1 MLGKARYN
9 KGNVKVTEHAHGRY
23 SCLLVL
29 PMALL
34 DESTEELLQEI
45 ALELAFVQSGGPS
58 SIAALIS
65 SLVKLQQIAA
75 AQGKEKALQLS
86 RELSGWL
93 VDLEARGTDLDAGEI
108 EALQEKYQP
117 LEKAL
122 YAEANKTEAGFTI
135 NLESQDDLELLNEFC
150 NEGKDLLSQV
160 EQGVLVLEEDPA
172 HRETLNQVFRA
183 FHTFKGGAGFLG
195 LEPIKDLAHNLESLL
210 DAARQNSLVIDRNVI
225 NLILAGGDALRMYV
239 DGIEQTI
246 RSDNKTAPIIVPT
259 RELIERVKSTL
270 DGNPGEVANENPGE
284 TKVPASEPTSEP
296 AVEAKITPP
305 IAKINK
311 PIPTLTKEIEEPQP
325 KPSPKPK
332 ETNLSNFVKIDTQK
346 LDALIDLVGELVIA
360 KSMVVE
366 HPVVAG
372 QQSEELSRELRQ
384 LSRIAADLQRNAMS
398 LRMVPIRTTFQKM
411 NRLVRDLANSQNKQ
425 ITLITKGEDTEL
437 DRNIVEAL
445 AEPMIHMLRNSIDH
459 GIERPAEREGMGK
472 SAEGKIEIEACHQA
486 GGILIRIEDDGR
498 GIDPARVLAKARER
512 GIIDSDFNGNT
523 HEILS
528 LIFEPGFSTAETITD
543 VSGRGVGMDVVRRSI
558 SRLRGR
564 VDVQSVVGKGT
575 TFSIYLPLTLA
586 IIDGML
592 VGAGNQR
599 FIIPTL
605 SIQESFKPTAGML
618 STLKGRGQLV
628 NLRGRLIPM
637 ISLCQKLKIDKGS
650 DDPSEG
656 IILIINSGG
665 QAKGLL
671 VDHLISKQEVVIKPM
686 GDTLQSQPVYSGAA
700 IMGDGRVAL
709 ILDPDALGRSESP
722 RSESQTS
729 SN

>member
-1 MLGKARYN
+1 
-9 KGNVKVTEHAHGRY
+9 
-23 SCLLVL
+23 
-29 PMALL
+29 MALL

-45 ALELAFVQSGGPS
+45 ALELAFVQSGGQS

-65 SLVKLQQIAA
+65 SLGKLQQIAA
-75 AQGKEKALQLS
+75 AQGREKALQLS
-86 RELSGWL
+86 RELGGWL
-93 VDLEARGTDLDAGEI
+93 VDLESRGTALDAGEL
-108 EALQEKYQP
+108 EALQQKYQP
-117 LEKAL
+117 LEKAH

-160 EQGVLVLEEDPA
+160 EQGVLILEEDPA

-210 DAARQNSLVIDRNVI
+210 DAARQNSLVIDKSVI
-225 NLILAGGDALRMYV
+225 NLILAGGDTLRKFV

-259 RELIERVKSTL
+259 RELIERVRSTL
-270 DGNPGEVANENPGE
+270 DGNPGEVTIEKPSGTSVLAIEPPSE
-284 TKVPASEPTSEP
+284 PASEPINQPASEP
-296 AVEAKITPP
+296 ADEAKIIAP
-305 IAKINK
+305 IAKIKK
-311 PIPTLTKEIEEPQP
+311 PIPTLPKEIEEPQP

-332 ETNLSNFVKIDTQK
+332 ATNLSNFVKIDTQK

-384 LSRIAADLQRNAMS
+384 LSRIATDLQRNAMS

-425 ITLITKGEDTEL
+425 ICLVTKGEDTEL

-459 GIERPAEREGMGK
+459 GIERPAEREGLGK

-498 GIDPARVLAKARER
+498 GIDPARILAKARER

-543 VSGRGVGMDVVRRSI
+543 VSGRGVGMDVVRGSI

-564 VDVQSVVGKGT
+564 IDVQSVIGKST

-592 VGAGNQR
+592 VGAGSQR

-605 SIQESFKPTAGML
+605 SIQESFKPTASML

-650 DDPSEG
+650 NDPSEG

-709 ILDPDALGRSESP
+709 ILDPDALGRTDSP
-722 RSESQTS
+722 RSESPTS

>member
-1 MLGKARYN
+1 
-9 KGNVKVTEHAHGRY
+9 
-23 SCLLVL
+23 
-29 PMALL
+29 MALL

-45 ALELAFVQSGGPS
+45 ALELAFVQSGGQS

-65 SLVKLQQIAA
+65 SLGKLQQIAA
-75 AQGKEKALQLS
+75 DQGREKALQLS
-86 RELSGWL
+86 KELGGWL
-93 VDLEARGTDLDAGEI
+93 VDLESRGTALDAGEL
-108 EALQEKYQP
+108 EALQQKYQP

-122 YAEANKTEAGFTI
+122 YAEANQTEAGFTI

-210 DAARQNSLVIDRNVI
+210 DAARQNSLVIDNHVI
-225 NLILAGGDALRMYV
+225 NLILAGGDTLRKFV
-239 DGIEQTI
+239 DRIEQTI
-246 RSDNKTAPIIVPT
+246 RSENKTAPIIVPT
-259 RELIERVKSTL
+259 RELIERVRSTL
-270 DGNPGEVANENPGE
+270 DGNPGAVANEKPSE
-284 TKVPASEPTSEP
+284 TSELASEPPTEPASKPAIQPASEPDIKPTN
-296 AVEAKITPP
+296 EAKVTPP
-305 IAKINK
+305 IAEINK
-311 PIPTLTKEIEEPQP
+311 PIPTLPKEIEEPQT
-325 KPSPKPK
+325 KPSPKQK
-332 ETNLSNFVKIDTQK
+332 ATNLSNFVKIDTQK

-411 NRLVRDLANSQNKQ
+411 NRLVRDLANSQKKQ

-459 GIERPAEREGMGK
+459 GIERPAEREGLGK
-472 SAEGKIEIEACHQA
+472 LAEGKIEIEACHQA

-528 LIFEPGFSTAETITD
+528 LIFEPGFSTAETVTD
-543 VSGRGVGMDVVRRSI
+543 VSGRGVGMDVVRGSI

-564 VDVQSVVGKGT
+564 IDVQSVVGKST

-605 SIQESFKPTAGML
+605 SIQESFKPTASML

-628 NLRGRLIPM
+628 NLRGKLIPM
-637 ISLCQKLKIDKGS
+637 ISLCQKLKIDEGS
-650 DDPSEG
+650 GDPSEG

-665 QAKGLL
+665 QTKGLL

>member
-1 MLGKARYN
+1 
-9 KGNVKVTEHAHGRY
+9 
-23 SCLLVL
+23 
-29 PMALL
+29 MALL

-45 ALELAFVQSGGPS
+45 ALELAFVQSGGQS

-65 SLVKLQQIAA
+65 SLGKLQQIAA
-75 AQGKEKALQLS
+75 AQGREKALQLS
-86 RELSGWL
+86 RELGGWL
-93 VDLEARGTDLDAGEI
+93 VDLESRGTALDAGEL
-108 EALQEKYQP
+108 EALQQKYQP

-160 EQGVLVLEEDPA
+160 EQGVLILEEDPA

-210 DAARQNSLVIDRNVI
+210 DAARQNSLVIDKSVI
-225 NLILAGGDALRMYV
+225 NLILAGGDTLRKFV

-259 RELIERVKSTL
+259 RELIERVRSTL
-270 DGNPGEVANENPGE
+270 DGNPGEVTIEKPSGTSVLAIEPPSE
-284 TKVPASEPTSEP
+284 PASEPINQPASEP
-296 AVEAKITPP
+296 ADEAKIIAP
-305 IAKINK
+305 IAKIKK
-311 PIPTLTKEIEEPQP
+311 PIPTLPKEIEEPQP

-332 ETNLSNFVKIDTQK
+332 ATNLSNFVKIDTQK

-384 LSRIAADLQRNAMS
+384 LSRIATDLQRNAMS

-425 ITLITKGEDTEL
+425 ICLVTKGEDTEL

-459 GIERPAEREGMGK
+459 GIERPAEREGLGK

-498 GIDPARVLAKARER
+498 GIDPARILAKARER

-543 VSGRGVGMDVVRRSI
+543 VSGRGVGMDVVRGSI

-564 VDVQSVVGKGT
+564 IDVQSVIGKST

-592 VGAGNQR
+592 VGAGSQR

-605 SIQESFKPTAGML
+605 SIQESFKPTASML

-650 DDPSEG
+650 NDPSEG

-709 ILDPDALGRSESP
+709 ILDPDALGRTDSPRTESP
-722 RSESQTS
+722 TS

>member
-1 MLGKARYN
+1 
-9 KGNVKVTEHAHGRY
+9 
-23 SCLLVL
+23 
-29 PMALL
+29 MALL

-45 ALELAFVQSGGPS
+45 ALELAFVQSGGQS

-65 SLVKLQQIAA
+65 SLGKLQQIAG

-86 RELSGWL
+86 RELGGWL
-93 VDLEARGTDLDAGEI
+93 VELESRGTALDAEEL
-108 EALQEKYQP
+108 EALQQKYQP

-225 NLILAGGDALRMYV
+225 NLILAGGDTLRKFV

-259 RELIERVKSTL
+259 RELIERVRSTL
-270 DGNPGEVANENPGE
+270 DGNPGEVTIEKTN
-284 TKVPASEPTSEP
+284 
-296 AVEAKITPP
+296 EAKIIPP
-305 IAKINK
+305 IAEINK
-311 PIPTLTKEIEEPQP
+311 PIPATAKGIEEPQT

-332 ETNLSNFVKIDTQK
+332 AANLSNFVKIDTQK

-425 ITLITKGEDTEL
+425 ICLVTKGEDTEL

-459 GIERPAEREGMGK
+459 GIERPAEREGLGK

-512 GIIDSDFNGNT
+512 GIIDNDFNGNT

-528 LIFEPGFSTAETITD
+528 LIFEPGFSTAETVTD
-543 VSGRGVGMDVVRRSI
+543 VSGRGVGMDVVRGSI

-564 VDVQSVVGKGT
+564 IEVQSVVGKST
-575 TFSIYLPLTLA
+575 TFCIYLPLTLA

-592 VGAGNQR
+592 VGAGSQR

-605 SIQESFKPTAGML
+605 SIQESFKPTASML

-628 NLRGRLIPM
+628 NLRGKLIPM
-637 ISLCQKLKIDKGS
+637 ISLCQKLKIDTGS
-650 DDPSEG
+650 ADPSEG

-709 ILDPDALGRSESP
+709 ILDPDALGRTDSP

>member
-1 MLGKARYN
+1 
-9 KGNVKVTEHAHGRY
+9 
-23 SCLLVL
+23 
-29 PMALL
+29 MALL

-45 ALELAFVQSGGPS
+45 ALELAFVQSGGQS

-65 SLVKLQQIAA
+65 SLGKLQQIAG

-86 RELSGWL
+86 RELGGWL
-93 VDLEARGTDLDAGEI
+93 VELESRGTALDAEEL
-108 EALQEKYQP
+108 EALQQKYQP

-210 DAARQNSLVIDRNVI
+210 DAARQNSLVIDRHVI
-225 NLILAGGDALRMYV
+225 NLILAGGDTLRKFV

-259 RELIERVKSTL
+259 RELIERVRSTL
-270 DGNPGEVANENPGE
+270 DGNPGEVTVEKPSE
-284 TKVPASEPTSEP
+284 TSVLASEAASEPINQPASKPAIQPASEPDSKP
-296 AVEAKITPP
+296 ANEAIIIPP
-305 IAKINK
+305 RAEINK
-311 PIPTLTKEIEEPQP
+311 PIPTLPKEIEEPQP
-325 KPSPKPK
+325 KTSPKQK
-332 ETNLSNFVKIDTQK
+332 ATNLSNFVKIDTQK

-425 ITLITKGEDTEL
+425 ICLVTKGEDTEL

-459 GIERPAEREGMGK
+459 GIEHPAEREGLGK

-486 GGILIRIEDDGR
+486 GGILIRIKDDGR

-543 VSGRGVGMDVVRRSI
+543 VSGRGVGMDVVRGSI

-564 VDVQSVVGKGT
+564 IDVQSVVGKST

-605 SIQESFKPTAGML
+605 SIQESFKPTASML

-650 DDPSEG
+650 ADPSEG

-709 ILDPDALGRSESP
+709 ILDPDALGRTDSP

>member
-1 MLGKARYN
+1 
-9 KGNVKVTEHAHGRY
+9 
-23 SCLLVL
+23 
-29 PMALL
+29 MALL

-45 ALELAFVQSGGPS
+45 ALELAFVQSGGQS

-65 SLVKLQQIAA
+65 SLGKLKQIAA
-75 AQGKEKALQLS
+75 AQGREKALQLS
-86 RELSGWL
+86 EELGGWL
-93 VDLEARGTDLDAGEI
+93 VELGSRGTALDAGEL
-108 EALQEKYQP
+108 ETLQQKYQP

-122 YAEANKTEAGFTI
+122 YAEANITEAGFTI

-210 DAARQNSLVIDRNVI
+210 DAARQNSLVIDRHVI
-225 NLILAGGDALRMYV
+225 NLILAGGDTLRKFM

-259 RELIERVKSTL
+259 RELIERVRSTL
-270 DGNPGEVANENPGE
+270 DGNPGEVTVEKPNE
-284 TKVPASEPTSEP
+284 TSVPASVP
-296 AVEAKITPP
+296 ADEAKITVP

-311 PIPTLTKEIEEPQP
+311 PIPTLPKEIEEPQP

-332 ETNLSNFVKIDTQK
+332 ATNLSNFVKIDTQK

-425 ITLITKGEDTEL
+425 ITLVTKGEDTEL

-459 GIERPAEREGMGK
+459 GIERPAEREGLGK

-528 LIFEPGFSTAETITD
+528 LIFEPGFSTAETVTD
-543 VSGRGVGMDVVRRSI
+543 VSGRGVGMDVVRGSI

-564 VDVQSVVGKGT
+564 IDVQSVVGKST

-637 ISLCQKLKIDKGS
+637 ISLCEKLKIDNGPV
-650 DDPSEG
+650 DPSEG

-709 ILDPDALGRSESP
+709 ILDPDALGRTDSP
-722 RSESQTS
+722 RPESKTS

>member
-1 MLGKARYN
+1 M
-9 KGNVKVTEHAHGRY
+9 
-23 SCLLVL
+23 
-29 PMALL
+29 
-34 DESTEELLQEI
+34 
-45 ALELAFVQSGGPS
+45 
-58 SIAALIS
+58 
-65 SLVKLQQIAA
+65 
-75 AQGKEKALQLS
+75 
-86 RELSGWL
+86 
-93 VDLEARGTDLDAGEI
+93 
-108 EALQEKYQP
+108 
-117 LEKAL
+117 
-122 YAEANKTEAGFTI
+122 
-135 NLESQDDLELLNEFC
+135 
-150 NEGKDLLSQV
+150 
-160 EQGVLVLEEDPA
+160 
-172 HRETLNQVFRA
+172 
-183 FHTFKGGAGFLG
+183 
-195 LEPIKDLAHNLESLL
+195 
-210 DAARQNSLVIDRNVI
+210 IDKSVI
-225 NLILAGGDALRMYV
+225 NLILAGGDTLRKFV

-259 RELIERVKSTL
+259 RELIERVRSTL
-270 DGNPGEVANENPGE
+270 DGNPGEVTIEKPSGTSVLAIEPPSE
-284 TKVPASEPTSEP
+284 PASEPINQPASEP
-296 AVEAKITPP
+296 ADEAKIIAP
-305 IAKINK
+305 IAKIKK
-311 PIPTLTKEIEEPQP
+311 PIPTLPKEIEEPQP

-332 ETNLSNFVKIDTQK
+332 ATNLSNFVKIDTQK

-384 LSRIAADLQRNAMS
+384 LSRIATDLQRNAMS

-425 ITLITKGEDTEL
+425 ICLVTKGEDTEF

-459 GIERPAEREGMGK
+459 GIERPAEREGLGK

-498 GIDPARVLAKARER
+498 GIDPSRILAKARER

-543 VSGRGVGMDVVRRSI
+543 VSGRGVGMDVVRGSI

-564 VDVQSVVGKGT
+564 IDVQSVIGKST

-592 VGAGNQR
+592 VGAGSQR

-605 SIQESFKPTAGML
+605 SIQESFKPTASML

-650 DDPSEG
+650 NDPSEG

-709 ILDPDALGRSESP
+709 ILDPDALGRTDSPRTESP
-722 RSESQTS
+722 TS

>member
-1 MLGKARYN
+1 
-9 KGNVKVTEHAHGRY
+9 
-23 SCLLVL
+23 
-29 PMALL
+29 MALL

-65 SLVKLQQIAA
+65 ALAKLQQIATE
-75 AQGKEKALQLS
+75 QGREKALQLS
-86 RELSGWL
+86 RELGGWL
-93 VDLEARGTDLDAGEI
+93 VDLEARGTPLDAEEL
-108 EALQEKYQP
+108 EALQQKYQP

-122 YAEANKTEAGFTI
+122 YAEANKIEASFTI

-225 NLILAGGDALRMYV
+225 NLILAGGDALRKYV

-246 RSDNKTAPIIVPT
+246 RSDNKTAPIIIPT

-270 DGNPGEVANENPGE
+270 DGNPGEVANENPSK
-284 TKVPASEPTSEP
+284 TSVPASEPTSES
-296 AVEAKITPP
+296 AVGAKITPP
-305 IAKINK
+305 VAKINK
-311 PIPTLTKEIEEPQP
+311 PVPTLPKGIEEPQP
-325 KPSPKPK
+325 KPIPKPK
-332 ETNLSNFVKIDTQK
+332 ATNLSNFVKIDTQK

-425 ITLITKGEDTEL
+425 ISLVTKGEDTEL

-459 GIERPAEREGMGK
+459 GIERPAERESLGK

-528 LIFEPGFSTAETITD
+528 LIFEPGFSTAETVTD
-543 VSGRGVGMDVVRRSI
+543 VSGRGVGMDVVRGSI

-564 VDVQSVVGKGT
+564 IEVQSVVGKST

-605 SIQESFKPTAGML
+605 SIQESFKPTASML

-637 ISLCQKLKIDKGS
+637 ISLCQKLKINKGS
-650 DDPSEG
+650 ANPSEG

-709 ILDPDALGRSESP
+709 ILDPDALGRTDSPRTESP
-722 RSESQTS
+722 KS
-729 SN
+729 SY

>member
-1 MLGKARYN
+1 
-9 KGNVKVTEHAHGRY
+9 
-23 SCLLVL
+23 
-29 PMALL
+29 MALL

-65 SLVKLQQIAA
+65 ALAKLQQIATE
-75 AQGKEKALQLS
+75 QGREKALQLS
-86 RELSGWL
+86 RELGGWL
-93 VDLEARGTDLDAGEI
+93 VDLEARGTPLDAEEL
-108 EALQEKYQP
+108 EALQQKYQP

-122 YAEANKTEAGFTI
+122 YAEANKIEASFTI

-210 DAARQNSLVIDRNVI
+210 DAARQNCLVIDRNVI
-225 NLILAGGDALRMYV
+225 NLILAGGDALRKYV

-246 RSDNKTAPIIVPT
+246 RSDNKTAPIIIPT

-270 DGNPGEVANENPGE
+270 DGNPGEVANENPSK
-284 TKVPASEPTSEP
+284 TSVPASEPTSES
-296 AVEAKITPP
+296 AVGAKITPP
-305 IAKINK
+305 VAKINK
-311 PIPTLTKEIEEPQP
+311 PVPTLPKGIEEPQP
-325 KPSPKPK
+325 KPIPKPK
-332 ETNLSNFVKIDTQK
+332 ATNLSNFVKIDTQK

-425 ITLITKGEDTEL
+425 ISLVTKGEDTEL

-459 GIERPAEREGMGK
+459 GIERPAERESLGK

-528 LIFEPGFSTAETITD
+528 LIFEPGFSTAETVTD
-543 VSGRGVGMDVVRRSI
+543 VSGRGVGMDVVRGSI

-564 VDVQSVVGKGT
+564 IEVQSVVGKST

-605 SIQESFKPTAGML
+605 SIQESFKPTASML
-618 STLKGRGQLV
+618 STLKGRGQVV
-628 NLRGRLIPM
+628 NLRGRLIPL
-637 ISLCQKLKIDKGS
+637 ISLCQKLKINKGS
-650 DDPSEG
+650 ANPSEG

-709 ILDPDALGRSESP
+709 ILDPDALGRTDSPRTESP
-722 RSESQTS
+722 KS
-729 SN
+729 SY

>member
-1 MLGKARYN
+1 M
-9 KGNVKVTEHAHGRY
+9 
-23 SCLLVL
+23 
-29 PMALL
+29 
-34 DESTEELLQEI
+34 
-45 ALELAFVQSGGPS
+45 
-58 SIAALIS
+58 
-65 SLVKLQQIAA
+65 
-75 AQGKEKALQLS
+75 
-86 RELSGWL
+86 
-93 VDLEARGTDLDAGEI
+93 
-108 EALQEKYQP
+108 
-117 LEKAL
+117 
-122 YAEANKTEAGFTI
+122 
-135 NLESQDDLELLNEFC
+135 
-150 NEGKDLLSQV
+150 
-160 EQGVLVLEEDPA
+160 LVLEEDPA

-210 DAARQNSLVIDRNVI
+210 DAARQNSLVIDRHVI
-225 NLILAGGDALRMYV
+225 NLILAGGDTLRKFV

-259 RELIERVKSTL
+259 RELIERVRSTL
-270 DGNPGEVANENPGE
+270 DGNAGEVTVEKPSE
-284 TKVPASEPTSEP
+284 TRVPASEPPSELASEP
-296 AVEAKITPP
+296 ANHPASEPANEAKVTPP
-305 IAKINK
+305 IAEINK
-311 PIPTLTKEIEEPQP
+311 PIPTLPKEIEEPQT
-325 KPSPKPK
+325 KTSPKSK
-332 ETNLSNFVKIDTQK
+332 ATNLSNFVKIDTQK

-459 GIERPAEREGMGK
+459 GIERPAEREGLGK

-498 GIDPARVLAKARER
+498 GIDPVRVLAKARER

-528 LIFEPGFSTAETITD
+528 LIFEPGFSTAETVTD
-543 VSGRGVGMDVVRRSI
+543 VSGRGVGMDVVRGSI

-564 VDVQSVVGKGT
+564 IDVQSVVGKST

-605 SIQESFKPTAGML
+605 SIQESFKPTASML

-628 NLRGRLIPM
+628 NLRGKLIPM
-637 ISLCQKLKIDKGS
+637 ISLCQKLKIDEGS
-650 DDPSEG
+650 GDPSEG

>member
-1 MLGKARYN
+1 MR
-9 KGNVKVTEHAHGRY
+9 
-23 SCLLVL
+23 
-29 PMALL
+29 P
-34 DESTEELLQEI
+34 
-45 ALELAFVQSGGPS
+45 
-58 SIAALIS
+58 
-65 SLVKLQQIAA
+65 
-75 AQGKEKALQLS
+75 
-86 RELSGWL
+86 
-93 VDLEARGTDLDAGEI
+93 
-108 EALQEKYQP
+108 
-117 LEKAL
+117 
-122 YAEANKTEAGFTI
+122 
-135 NLESQDDLELLNEFC
+135 
-150 NEGKDLLSQV
+150 
-160 EQGVLVLEEDPA
+160 
-172 HRETLNQVFRA
+172 
-183 FHTFKGGAGFLG
+183 
-195 LEPIKDLAHNLESLL
+195 
-210 DAARQNSLVIDRNVI
+210 DR
-225 NLILAGGDALRMYV
+225 
-239 DGIEQTI
+239 
-246 RSDNKTAPIIVPT
+246 
-259 RELIERVKSTL
+259 
-270 DGNPGEVANENPGE
+270 E

-296 AVEAKITPP
+296 AVVAKITPP

-311 PIPTLTKEIEEPQP
+311 PIPTLPKEIEEPQP

-384 LSRIAADLQRNAMS
+384 LSRIATDLQRNAMS

-425 ITLITKGEDTEL
+425 ICLVTKGEDTEL

-459 GIERPAEREGMGK
+459 GIERPAEREGLGK

-498 GIDPARVLAKARER
+498 GIDPARILAKARER

-543 VSGRGVGMDVVRRSI
+543 VSGRGVGMDVVRGSI

-564 VDVQSVVGKGT
+564 IDVQSVIGKST

-592 VGAGNQR
+592 VGAGSQR

-605 SIQESFKPTAGML
+605 SIQESFKPTASML

-650 DDPSEG
+650 NDPSEG

-709 ILDPDALGRSESP
+709 ILDPDALGRTDSPRTESP
-722 RSESQTS
+722 TS

>member
-1 MLGKARYN
+1 
-9 KGNVKVTEHAHGRY
+9 
-23 SCLLVL
+23 
-29 PMALL
+29 MALL

-65 SLVKLQQIAA
+65 ALAKLQQIATE
-75 AQGKEKALQLS
+75 QGREKALQLS
-86 RELSGWL
+86 RELGGWL
-93 VDLEARGTDLDAGEI
+93 VDLEARGTPLDAEEL
-108 EALQEKYQP
+108 EALQQKYQP

-122 YAEANKTEAGFTI
+122 YAEANKIEAGFTI

-225 NLILAGGDALRMYV
+225 NLILAGGDALRKYV

-246 RSDNKTAPIIVPT
+246 RSDNKTAPIIIPT

-270 DGNPGEVANENPGE
+270 DGNPGEVANENPSK
-284 TKVPASEPTSEP
+284 TSVPASEPTSES
-296 AVEAKITPP
+296 AVGAKITPP
-305 IAKINK
+305 VAKINK
-311 PIPTLTKEIEEPQP
+311 PVPTLPKGIEEPQP
-325 KPSPKPK
+325 KPIPKPK
-332 ETNLSNFVKIDTQK
+332 ATNLSNFVKIDTQK

-425 ITLITKGEDTEL
+425 ISLVTKGEDTEL

-459 GIERPAEREGMGK
+459 GIERPAERESLGK

-528 LIFEPGFSTAETITD
+528 LIFEPGFSTAETVTD
-543 VSGRGVGMDVVRRSI
+543 VSGRGVGMDVVRGSI

-564 VDVQSVVGKGT
+564 IEVQSVVGKST

-605 SIQESFKPTAGML
+605 SIQESFKPTASML

-637 ISLCQKLKIDKGS
+637 ISLCQKLKINKGS
-650 DDPSEG
+650 ANPSEG

-709 ILDPDALGRSESP
+709 ILDPDALGRTDSPRTESP
-722 RSESQTS
+722 TS
-729 SN
+729 SY

>member
-1 MLGKARYN
+1 
-9 KGNVKVTEHAHGRY
+9 
-23 SCLLVL
+23 
-29 PMALL
+29 MALL

-65 SLVKLQQIAA
+65 ALAKLQQIATE
-75 AQGKEKALQLS
+75 QGREKALQLS
-86 RELSGWL
+86 RELGGWL
-93 VDLEARGTDLDAGEI
+93 VDLEARGTPLDAEEL
-108 EALQEKYQP
+108 EALQQKYQP

-122 YAEANKTEAGFTI
+122 YAEANKIEAGFTI

-225 NLILAGGDALRMYV
+225 NLILAGGDALRKYV

-246 RSDNKTAPIIVPT
+246 RSDNKTAPIIIPT

-270 DGNPGEVANENPGE
+270 DGNPGEVANENPSK
-284 TKVPASEPTSEP
+284 TSVPASEPTSES
-296 AVEAKITPP
+296 AVGAKITPP
-305 IAKINK
+305 VAKINK
-311 PIPTLTKEIEEPQP
+311 PVPTLPKGIEEPQP
-325 KPSPKPK
+325 KPIPKPK
-332 ETNLSNFVKIDTQK
+332 ATNLSNFVKIDTQK

-425 ITLITKGEDTEL
+425 ISLVTKGEDTEL

-459 GIERPAEREGMGK
+459 GIERPAERESLGK

-528 LIFEPGFSTAETITD
+528 LIFEPGFSTAETVTD
-543 VSGRGVGMDVVRRSI
+543 VSGRGVGMDVVRGSI

-564 VDVQSVVGKGT
+564 IEVQSVVGKST

-605 SIQESFKPTAGML
+605 SIQESFKPTASML

-628 NLRGRLIPM
+628 KLRGRLIPM

-709 ILDPDALGRSESP
+709 ILDPDALGRTDSPRTESP
-722 RSESQTS
+722 TS
-729 SN
+729 SY

>member
-1 MLGKARYN
+1 
-9 KGNVKVTEHAHGRY
+9 
-23 SCLLVL
+23 
-29 PMALL
+29 
-34 DESTEELLQEI
+34 
-45 ALELAFVQSGGPS
+45 
-58 SIAALIS
+58 
-65 SLVKLQQIAA
+65 
-75 AQGKEKALQLS
+75 
-86 RELSGWL
+86 
-93 VDLEARGTDLDAGEI
+93 
-108 EALQEKYQP
+108 
-117 LEKAL
+117 
-122 YAEANKTEAGFTI
+122 
-135 NLESQDDLELLNEFC
+135 
-150 NEGKDLLSQV
+150 
-160 EQGVLVLEEDPA
+160 
-172 HRETLNQVFRA
+172 
-183 FHTFKGGAGFLG
+183 
-195 LEPIKDLAHNLESLL
+195 
-210 DAARQNSLVIDRNVI
+210 
-225 NLILAGGDALRMYV
+225 
-239 DGIEQTI
+239 
-246 RSDNKTAPIIVPT
+246 
-259 RELIERVKSTL
+259 
-270 DGNPGEVANENPGE
+270 
-284 TKVPASEPTSEP
+284 
-296 AVEAKITPP
+296 
-305 IAKINK
+305 
-311 PIPTLTKEIEEPQP
+311 
-325 KPSPKPK
+325 
-332 ETNLSNFVKIDTQK
+332 
-346 LDALIDLVGELVIA
+346 VGELVIA

-459 GIERPAEREGMGK
+459 GIERPAERESLGK

-498 GIDPARVLAKARER
+498 GIDPSRVLAKARER

-528 LIFEPGFSTAETITD
+528 LIFEPGFSTAETVTD
-543 VSGRGVGMDVVRRSI
+543 VSGRGVGMDVVRGSI

-564 VDVQSVVGKGT
+564 IDVQSVVGKST

-605 SIQESFKPTAGML
+605 SIQESFKPTASML

-650 DDPSEG
+650 GDPSEG

>member
-1 MLGKARYN
+1 MPGKDRYN
-9 KGNVKVTEHAHGRY
+9 KSNDKVTEHAHGRN

-65 SLVKLQQIAA
+65 ALAKLQQIAA
-75 AQGKEKALQLS
+75 DQGREKALQLS
-86 RELSGWL
+86 RELGGWL
-93 VDLEARGTDLDAGEI
+93 VDLEARGTPLDAEEL
-108 EALQEKYQP
+108 EALQQKYQP

-225 NLILAGGDALRMYV
+225 NLILAGGDALRKYV

-270 DGNPGEVANENPGE
+270 DGNPGEVANE
-284 TKVPASEPTSEP
+284 
-296 AVEAKITPP
+296 AKITPP

-311 PIPTLTKEIEEPQP
+311 PTPPLPKGIEEPQP

-332 ETNLSNFVKIDTQK
+332 ATNLSNFVKIDTQK

-411 NRLVRDLANSQNKQ
+411 NRLVRDLANSQKKE
-425 ITLITKGEDTEL
+425 ISLVTKGEDTEL

-459 GIERPAEREGMGK
+459 GIERPAERESLGK
-472 SAEGKIEIEACHQA
+472 STEGKIEIEACHQA
-486 GGILIRIEDDGR
+486 GGILIRIQDDGR
-498 GIDPARVLAKARER
+498 GINPARVLAKARER

-523 HEILS
+523 QEILN
-528 LIFEPGFSTAETITD
+528 LIFEPGFSTAETVTD
-543 VSGRGVGMDVVRRSI
+543 VSGRGVGMDVVRGSI

-564 VDVQSVVGKGT
+564 IDVQSVVGEST

-605 SIQESFKPTAGML
+605 SIQESFKPTESML

-637 ISLCQKLKIDKGS
+637 ISLCQKLKIDEGS
-650 DDPSEG
+650 ADPAKG

-709 ILDPDALGRSESP
+709 ILDPDALGRSDSP
-722 RSESQTS
+722 RSESKTS

>member
-1 MLGKARYN
+1 
-9 KGNVKVTEHAHGRY
+9 
-23 SCLLVL
+23 
-29 PMALL
+29 MALL
-34 DESTEELLQEI
+34 DESTEALLQDI
-45 ALELAFVQSGGPS
+45 ALELAFVQSGGQD
-58 SIAALIS
+58 SIASLIT
-65 SLVKLQQIAA
+65 SLGQLKQIATSQGRQTAGQLVDELVAWLEGIEANQDGLSANDIETLQQ
-75 AQGKEKALQLS
+75 
-86 RELSGWL
+86 
-93 VDLEARGTDLDAGEI
+93 
-108 EALQEKYQP
+108 KYLP

-122 YAEANKTEAGFTI
+122 YAEANQPTQRNGATSEAGFTI
-135 NLESQDDLELLNEFC
+135 SLESQEDLELLNEFC
-150 NEGKDLLSQV
+150 NEGKDLLCQV
-160 EQGVLVLEEDPA
+160 EQGVLVLEEDPD

-210 DAARQNSLVIDRNVI
+210 DAARQNSLVIDRHVI
-225 NLILAGGDALRMYV
+225 NLILAGGDTLRKFV

-259 RELIERVKSTL
+259 RELIESVRSTL
-270 DGNPGEVANENPGE
+270 DGNPGEVTVEKPSETSMLAREAANEAINQ
-284 TKVPASEPTSEP
+284 PASEP
-296 AVEAKITPP
+296 AVKAKIIPP
-305 IAKINK
+305 IAEINK
-311 PIPTLTKEIEEPQP
+311 PIPTLPKEIDEPQT

-332 ETNLSNFVKIDTQK
+332 AANLSNFVKIDTQK

-425 ITLITKGEDTEL
+425 ICLVTKGEDTEL

-459 GIERPAEREGMGK
+459 GIEQPAEREGMGK

-592 VGAGNQR
+592 VGAGSQR

-637 ISLCQKLKIDKGS
+637 ISLCEKLKIDEGS

-709 ILDPDALGRSESP
+709 ILDPDALGRTDSP
-722 RSESQTS
+722 RSESKTS

>member
-1 MLGKARYN
+1 
-9 KGNVKVTEHAHGRY
+9 
-23 SCLLVL
+23 
-29 PMALL
+29 MALL

-45 ALELAFVQSGGPS
+45 ALELAFVQSGGQS

-65 SLVKLQQIAA
+65 SLGKLQQIAG

-86 RELSGWL
+86 RELGGWL
-93 VDLEARGTDLDAGEI
+93 VDLESRGTALDAEEL
-108 EALQEKYQP
+108 EALQQKYQP

-210 DAARQNSLVIDRNVI
+210 DAARQNSLVIDRHVI
-225 NLILAGGDALRMYV
+225 NLILAGGDALRKFV

-246 RSDNKTAPIIVPT
+246 RSDNKTAPIVVPT
-259 RELIERVKSTL
+259 RELIERVRSTL
-270 DGNPGEVANENPGE
+270 DGNPGEVTIEKPSGTSVLAIEPPSE
-284 TKVPASEPTSEP
+284 PASEPINQPASEP
-296 AVEAKITPP
+296 ADEAKIIAP
-305 IAKINK
+305 IAKIKK
-311 PIPTLTKEIEEPQP
+311 PIPTLPKEIEEPQP

-332 ETNLSNFVKIDTQK
+332 ATNLSNFVKIDTQK

-384 LSRIAADLQRNAMS
+384 LSRIATDLQRNAMS

-425 ITLITKGEDTEL
+425 ICLVTKGEDTEL

-459 GIERPAEREGMGK
+459 GIERPAEREGLGK

-512 GIIDSDFNGNT
+512 GIIDNDFNGNT

-528 LIFEPGFSTAETITD
+528 LIFEPGFSTAETVTD
-543 VSGRGVGMDVVRRSI
+543 VSGRGVGMDVVRGSI

-564 VDVQSVVGKGT
+564 IEVQSVVGKST
-575 TFSIYLPLTLA
+575 TFCIYLPLTLA

-592 VGAGNQR
+592 VGAGSQR

-605 SIQESFKPTAGML
+605 SIQESFKPTASML

-628 NLRGRLIPM
+628 NLRGKLIPM
-637 ISLCQKLKIDKGS
+637 ISLCQKLKIDTGS
-650 DDPSEG
+650 ADPSEG

-709 ILDPDALGRSESP
+709 ILDPDALGRTDSP

>member
-1 MLGKARYN
+1 
-9 KGNVKVTEHAHGRY
+9 
-23 SCLLVL
+23 
-29 PMALL
+29 MALL

-45 ALELAFVQSGGPS
+45 ALELAFVQSGGQS

-65 SLVKLQQIAA
+65 SLGKLQQIAA
-75 AQGKEKALQLS
+75 AQGREKALQLS
-86 RELSGWL
+86 GELSGWL
-93 VDLEARGTDLDAGEI
+93 VDLESRGTALDAGEL
-108 EALQEKYQP
+108 EALQQKYQP

-122 YAEANKTEAGFTI
+122 YAEANQTEAGFTI

-195 LEPIKDLAHNLESLL
+195 LEPIKDLAHILESLL

-225 NLILAGGDALRMYV
+225 NLILAGGDALRRFV

-246 RSDNKTAPIIVPT
+246 RSDNKTAPIVVPT
-259 RELIERVKSTL
+259 RELIERVRSTL
-270 DGNPGEVANENPGE
+270 DGNPGEVTVEKPGE
-284 TKVPASEPTSEP
+284 TSMLASETPSEPPSEP
-296 AVEAKITPP
+296 ANEAKIIPP
-305 IAKINK
+305 IAEINK
-311 PIPTLTKEIEEPQP
+311 PIPTLPKEIEEPQP
-325 KPSPKPK
+325 KTSPKQK
-332 ETNLSNFVKIDTQK
+332 ATNLSNFVKIDTQK

-411 NRLVRDLANSQNKQ
+411 NRLVRDLANSQKKQ
-425 ITLITKGEDTEL
+425 ISLVTKGEDTEL

-459 GIERPAEREGMGK
+459 GIEQPAEREGMGK

-592 VGAGNQR
+592 VGAGSQR

-637 ISLCQKLKIDKGS
+637 ISLCEKLKIDKGS

-709 ILDPDALGRSESP
+709 ILDPDALGRTDSP
-722 RSESQTS
+722 RSESKTS

>member
-1 MLGKARYN
+1 
-9 KGNVKVTEHAHGRY
+9 
-23 SCLLVL
+23 
-29 PMALL
+29 MALL

-45 ALELAFVQSGGPS
+45 ALELAFVQSGGQS

-65 SLVKLQQIAA
+65 SLGKLQQIAA
-75 AQGKEKALQLS
+75 AQGKEKALELS
-86 RELSGWL
+86 RELGGWL
-93 VDLEARGTDLDAGEI
+93 VDIESRGTALDAGEL
-108 EALQEKYQP
+108 EALQQRYQP

-210 DAARQNSLVIDRNVI
+210 DAARQNSLVIDKHVI
-225 NLILAGGDALRMYV
+225 NLILAGGDTLRQFV

-246 RSDNKTAPIIVPT
+246 RSDNKIAPIIVPT
-259 RELIERVKSTL
+259 RGLIERVRSTL
-270 DGNPGEVANENPGE
+270 DGNPGEVTVEKPSGTSVLAIEPPSE
-284 TKVPASEPTSEP
+284 PASEPINQPASEP
-296 AVEAKITPP
+296 ADEAKIIAP
-305 IAKINK
+305 IAKIKK
-311 PIPTLTKEIEEPQP
+311 PIPTLPKEIEEPQP

-332 ETNLSNFVKIDTQK
+332 ATNLSNFVKIDTQK

-384 LSRIAADLQRNAMS
+384 LSRIATDLQRNAMS

-425 ITLITKGEDTEL
+425 ICLVTKGEDTEL

-459 GIERPAEREGMGK
+459 GIERPAEREGLGK

-498 GIDPARVLAKARER
+498 GIDPARILAKARER

-543 VSGRGVGMDVVRRSI
+543 VSGRGVGMDVVRGSI

-564 VDVQSVVGKGT
+564 IDVQSVIGKST

-592 VGAGNQR
+592 VGAGSQR

-605 SIQESFKPTAGML
+605 SIQESFKPTASML

-637 ISLCQKLKIDKGS
+637 ISLCQKLKINNS
-650 DDPSEG
+650 SANPSEG

-686 GDTLQSQPVYSGAA
+686 GDTLKSQPVYSGAA

-709 ILDPDALGRSESP
+709 ILDPDTLGRTDSH
-722 RSESQTS
+722 RTESQTAS
-729 SN
+729 Y

>member
-1 MLGKARYN
+1 
-9 KGNVKVTEHAHGRY
+9 
-23 SCLLVL
+23 
-29 PMALL
+29 MALL

-45 ALELAFVQSGGPS
+45 ALELAFVQSGGQS

-65 SLVKLQQIAA
+65 SLGKLQQIAG

-86 RELSGWL
+86 RELGGWL
-93 VDLEARGTDLDAGEI
+93 VDLESRGTALDAEEL
-108 EALQEKYQP
+108 EALQQKYQP

-210 DAARQNSLVIDRNVI
+210 DAARQNSLVIDKSVI
-225 NLILAGGDALRMYV
+225 NLILAGGDTLRKFV

-259 RELIERVKSTL
+259 RELIERVRSTL
-270 DGNPGEVANENPGE
+270 DGNPGEVTIEKPSGTSVLAIEPPSE
-284 TKVPASEPTSEP
+284 PASEPINQPASEP
-296 AVEAKITPP
+296 ADEAKIIAP
-305 IAKINK
+305 IAKIKK
-311 PIPTLTKEIEEPQP
+311 PIPTLPKEIEEPQP

-332 ETNLSNFVKIDTQK
+332 ATNLSNFVKIDTQK

-384 LSRIAADLQRNAMS
+384 LSRIATDLQRNAMS

-425 ITLITKGEDTEL
+425 ICLVTKGEDTEL

-459 GIERPAEREGMGK
+459 GIERPAEREGLGK

-512 GIIDSDFNGNT
+512 GIIDNDFNGNT

-528 LIFEPGFSTAETITD
+528 LIFEPGFSTAETVTD
-543 VSGRGVGMDVVRRSI
+543 VSGRGVGMDVVRGSI

-564 VDVQSVVGKGT
+564 IDVQSVIGKST

-592 VGAGNQR
+592 VGAGSQR

-605 SIQESFKPTAGML
+605 SIQESFKPTASML

-628 NLRGRLIPM
+628 NLRGKLIPM
-637 ISLCQKLKIDKGS
+637 ISLCQKLKIDTGS
-650 DDPSEG
+650 ADPSEG

-709 ILDPDALGRSESP
+709 ILDPDALGRTDSPRTESP
-722 RSESQTS
+722 TS

>member
-1 MLGKARYN
+1 
-9 KGNVKVTEHAHGRY
+9 
-23 SCLLVL
+23 
-29 PMALL
+29 MALL

-45 ALELAFVQSGGPS
+45 ALELAFVQSGGQS
-58 SIAALIS
+58 SIAALIT
-65 SLVKLQQIAA
+65 SLGKLQQIAA
-75 AQGKEKALQLS
+75 AQGREKALQLS
-86 RELSGWL
+86 RELGGWL
-93 VDLEARGTDLDAGEI
+93 VELEARGTALDAGEL
-108 EALQEKYQP
+108 EALQQKYQP

-122 YAEANKTEAGFTI
+122 YAEANKTEAGLTI

-210 DAARQNSLVIDRNVI
+210 DAARQNSLVIDRHVI
-225 NLILAGGDALRMYV
+225 NLILAGGDALRKFV
-239 DGIEQTI
+239 DEIEQTI

-259 RELIERVKSTL
+259 RELIERVRSTL
-270 DGNPGEVANENPGE
+270 AGNPDEVTLEKPSE
-284 TKVPASEPTSEP
+284 TSVPASEPAE
-296 AVEAKITPP
+296 EAKITPS
-305 IAKINK
+305 IAEINK
-311 PIPTLTKEIEEPQP
+311 PIPTLPKGIEEPQT
-325 KPSPKPK
+325 KPDLKSKAS
-332 ETNLSNFVKIDTQK
+332 NLSNFVKIDTQK

-366 HPVVAG
+366 HPLVAG

-425 ITLITKGEDTEL
+425 ICLITKGEDTEL

-459 GIERPAEREGMGK
+459 GIERPAEREGLGK
-472 SAEGKIEIEACHQA
+472 SAAGKIEIEACHQA

-512 GIIDSDFNGNT
+512 GIVDTDFNGNT
-523 HEILS
+523 NEILS
-528 LIFEPGFSTAETITD
+528 LIFEPGFSTAATVTD
-543 VSGRGVGMDVVRRSI
+543 VSGRGVGMDVVRGSI

-564 VDVQSVVGKGT
+564 IDVQSVVGKST

-605 SIQESFKPTAGML
+605 SIQESFKPTASMM

-628 NLRGRLIPM
+628 NLRGKLIPM
-637 ISLCQKLKIDKGS
+637 ISLCQKLRIDSGS
-650 DDPSEG
+650 ADPSEG

-686 GDTLQSQPVYSGAA
+686 GDTLQNQPVYSGAA

-709 ILDPDALGRSESP
+709 ILDPDALSRSESP
-722 RSESQTS
+722 RSKSQTS

>member
-1 MLGKARYN
+1 
-9 KGNVKVTEHAHGRY
+9 
-23 SCLLVL
+23 
-29 PMALL
+29 MALL

-65 SLVKLQQIAA
+65 ALAKLQQIAA
-75 AQGKEKALQLS
+75 DQGREKALQLS
-86 RELSGWL
+86 RELGGWL
-93 VDLEARGTDLDAGEI
+93 VDLEVRGTPLDAEEL
-108 EALQEKYQP
+108 EALQQKYQP

-210 DAARQNSLVIDRNVI
+210 DAARQNSLVIDKNVI
-225 NLILAGGDALRMYV
+225 NLILAGGDALRKYV

-270 DGNPGEVANENPGE
+270 DGNPGEVANE
-284 TKVPASEPTSEP
+284 
-296 AVEAKITPP
+296 AKITPP

-311 PIPTLTKEIEEPQP
+311 PTPTLPKEIEEPQP

-332 ETNLSNFVKIDTQK
+332 ATNLSNFVKIDTQK

-366 HPVVAG
+366 HPIVAG

-425 ITLITKGEDTEL
+425 ISLVTKGEDTEL

-459 GIERPAEREGMGK
+459 GIERPAERESLGK

-528 LIFEPGFSTAETITD
+528 LIFEPGFSTAETVTD
-543 VSGRGVGMDVVRRSI
+543 VSGRGVGMDVVRGSI

-564 VDVQSVVGKGT
+564 IEVQSVVGKST

-605 SIQESFKPTAGML
+605 SIQESFKPTASML

-637 ISLCQKLKIDKGS
+637 ISLCQKLKINKGS
-650 DDPSEG
+650 ANPSEG
-656 IILIINSGG
+656 IILIINSRG

-709 ILDPDALGRSESP
+709 ILDPDALGRTDSPRTESP
-722 RSESQTS
+722 KS
-729 SN
+729 SY

>member
-1 MLGKARYN
+1 
-9 KGNVKVTEHAHGRY
+9 
-23 SCLLVL
+23 
-29 PMALL
+29 MALL

-65 SLVKLQQIAA
+65 ALAKLQQIATE
-75 AQGKEKALQLS
+75 QGREKALQLS
-86 RELSGWL
+86 RELGGWL
-93 VDLEARGTDLDAGEI
+93 VDLEARGTPLDAEEL
-108 EALQEKYQP
+108 EALQQKYQP

-122 YAEANKTEAGFTI
+122 YAEANKIEASFTI

-225 NLILAGGDALRMYV
+225 NLILAGGDALRKYV

-246 RSDNKTAPIIVPT
+246 RSDNKTAPIIIPT

-270 DGNPGEVANENPGE
+270 DGNPGEVANENPSK
-284 TKVPASEPTSEP
+284 TSVPASEPTSES
-296 AVEAKITPP
+296 AVGAKITPP
-305 IAKINK
+305 VAKINK
-311 PIPTLTKEIEEPQP
+311 PVPTLPKGIEEPQP
-325 KPSPKPK
+325 KPIPKPK
-332 ETNLSNFVKIDTQK
+332 ATNLSNFVKIDTQK

-425 ITLITKGEDTEL
+425 ISLVTKGEDTEL

-459 GIERPAEREGMGK
+459 GIERPAERESLGK

-528 LIFEPGFSTAETITD
+528 LIFEPGFSTAETVTD
-543 VSGRGVGMDVVRRSI
+543 VSGRGVGMDVVRGSI

-564 VDVQSVVGKGT
+564 IEVQSVVGKST

-605 SIQESFKPTAGML
+605 SIQESFKPTASML
-618 STLKGRGQLV
+618 STLKGRGQVV
-628 NLRGRLIPM
+628 NLRGRLIPL
-637 ISLCQKLKIDKGS
+637 ISLCQKLKINKGS
-650 DDPSEG
+650 ANPSEG

-709 ILDPDALGRSESP
+709 ILDPDALGRTDSPRTESP
-722 RSESQTS
+722 KS
-729 SN
+729 SY

>member
-1 MLGKARYN
+1 
-9 KGNVKVTEHAHGRY
+9 
-23 SCLLVL
+23 
-29 PMALL
+29 MALL

-45 ALELAFVQSGGPS
+45 ALELAFVQSGGQS

-65 SLVKLQQIAA
+65 SLGKLQQIAG

-86 RELSGWL
+86 RELGGWL
-93 VDLEARGTDLDAGEI
+93 VDLESRGTALDAEEL
-108 EALQEKYQP
+108 EALQQKYQP

-225 NLILAGGDALRMYV
+225 NLILAGGDTLRKFV

-259 RELIERVKSTL
+259 RELIERVRSTL
-270 DGNPGEVANENPGE
+270 DGNPGEVTIEKPSGTSVLAIEPPSE
-284 TKVPASEPTSEP
+284 PASEPINQPASEP
-296 AVEAKITPP
+296 ADEAKIIAP
-305 IAKINK
+305 IAKIKK
-311 PIPTLTKEIEEPQP
+311 PIPTLPKEIEEPQP

-332 ETNLSNFVKIDTQK
+332 ATNLSNFVKIDTQK

-411 NRLVRDLANSQNKQ
+411 NRLVRDLANSQKKQ
-425 ITLITKGEDTEL
+425 ISLVTKGEDTEL

-459 GIERPAEREGMGK
+459 GIERPAEREGLGK

-592 VGAGNQR
+592 VGAGSQR

-605 SIQESFKPTAGML
+605 SIQESFKPTASML

-637 ISLCQKLKIDKGS
+637 ISLCEKLKIDKGS

-709 ILDPDALGRSESP
+709 ILDPDALGRTDSP

>member
-1 MLGKARYN
+1 
-9 KGNVKVTEHAHGRY
+9 
-23 SCLLVL
+23 
-29 PMALL
+29 MALL

-45 ALELAFVQSGGPS
+45 ALELAFVQSGGQS

-65 SLVKLQQIAA
+65 SLGKLQQIAG

-86 RELSGWL
+86 RELGGWL
-93 VDLEARGTDLDAGEI
+93 VDLESRGTALDAEEL
-108 EALQEKYQP
+108 EALQQKYQP

-172 HRETLNQVFRA
+172 HRETLKQVFRA

-210 DAARQNSLVIDRNVI
+210 DAARQNSLVIDRHVI
-225 NLILAGGDALRMYV
+225 NLILAGGDALRKFV

-246 RSDNKTAPIIVPT
+246 RSDNKTAPIVVPT
-259 RELIERVKSTL
+259 RELIERVRSTL
-270 DGNPGEVANENPGE
+270 DGNPGEVTVEKHRE
-284 TKVPASEPTSEP
+284 TSMLASEPPSEPPSEP
-296 AVEAKITPP
+296 ANEAKIIPP
-305 IAKINK
+305 IAEINK
-311 PIPTLTKEIEEPQP
+311 PIPATAKGIEEPQT

-332 ETNLSNFVKIDTQK
+332 AANLSNFVKIDTQK

-425 ITLITKGEDTEL
+425 ICLVTKGEDTEL

-459 GIERPAEREGMGK
+459 GIERPAEREGLGK

-512 GIIDSDFNGNT
+512 GIIDNDFNGNT

-528 LIFEPGFSTAETITD
+528 LIFEPGFSTAETVTD
-543 VSGRGVGMDVVRRSI
+543 VSGRGVGMDVVRGSI
-558 SRLRGR
+558 ARLRGR
-564 VDVQSVVGKGT
+564 VDVHSVVGKST
-575 TFSIYLPLTLA
+575 TFCIYLPLTLA

-592 VGAGNQR
+592 VGAGSQR

-605 SIQESFKPTAGML
+605 SIQESFKPTASML

-628 NLRGRLIPM
+628 NLRGKLIPM
-637 ISLCQKLKIDKGS
+637 ISLCQKLKIDTGS
-650 DDPSEG
+650 ADPSEG

-709 ILDPDALGRSESP
+709 ILDPDALGRTDSP

>member
-1 MLGKARYN
+1 
-9 KGNVKVTEHAHGRY
+9 
-23 SCLLVL
+23 
-29 PMALL
+29 MALL

-45 ALELAFVQSGGPS
+45 ALELAFVQSGGQS

-65 SLVKLQQIAA
+65 SLGKLQQIAA
-75 AQGKEKALQLS
+75 AQGKEKALELS
-86 RELSGWL
+86 RELGGWL
-93 VDLEARGTDLDAGEI
+93 VDIESRGTALDAGEL
-108 EALQEKYQP
+108 EALQQKYQP

-122 YAEANKTEAGFTI
+122 YAEADKTEAGFTI

-160 EQGVLVLEEDPA
+160 EQGVLILEEDPA

-210 DAARQNSLVIDRNVI
+210 DAARQNSLVIDNHVI
-225 NLILAGGDALRMYV
+225 NLILAGGDTLRKFV

-246 RSDNKTAPIIVPT
+246 RSENKTAPIIVPT

-270 DGNPGEVANENPGE
+270 DGNPGEVAN
-284 TKVPASEPTSEP
+284 
-296 AVEAKITPP
+296 EAKITPP

-459 GIERPAEREGMGK
+459 GIEQPAEREGMGK

-637 ISLCQKLKIDKGS
+637 ISLCEKLKIDNGPG
-650 DDPSEG
+650 DPSEG

-671 VDHLISKQEVVIKPM
+671 VDHLISKQEIVIKPM
-686 GDTLQSQPVYSGAA
+686 GETLQSQPVYSGAA

-722 RSESQTS
+722 RTESQTS

>member
-1 MLGKARYN
+1 
-9 KGNVKVTEHAHGRY
+9 
-23 SCLLVL
+23 
-29 PMALL
+29 MALL

-45 ALELAFVQSGGPS
+45 ALELAFVQSGGQS

-65 SLVKLQQIAA
+65 SLGKLQQIAA
-75 AQGKEKALQLS
+75 DQGREKALQLS
-86 RELSGWL
+86 RELGGWL
-93 VDLEARGTDLDAGEI
+93 VELESRGTALDAGEL
-108 EALQEKYQP
+108 EALQQKYQP

-122 YAEANKTEAGFTI
+122 YAEANKTEAGFRI

-210 DAARQNSLVIDRNVI
+210 DAARQNSLVIDSHVI
-225 NLILAGGDALRMYV
+225 NLILAGGDTLRKFV

-246 RSDNKTAPIIVPT
+246 RSDNNTAPIIVPT
-259 RELIERVKSTL
+259 RELIERVRSTL
-270 DGNPGEVANENPGE
+270 NGNPGEVALEKPGE
-284 TKVPASEPTSEP
+284 TSVLASQPASEP
-296 AVEAKITPP
+296 ADEAKITAP

-311 PIPTLTKEIEEPQP
+311 PIPTLPKEIEEPQT
-325 KPSPKPK
+325 KPGPKPK
-332 ETNLSNFVKIDTQK
+332 ATNLSNFVKIDTQK

-425 ITLITKGEDTEL
+425 ISLITKGEDTEL

-459 GIERPAEREGMGK
+459 GIELPAEREGLGK

-528 LIFEPGFSTAETITD
+528 LIFEPGFSTAETVTD
-543 VSGRGVGMDVVRRSI
+543 VSGRGVGMDVVRGSI

-564 VDVQSVVGKGT
+564 IEVQSVVCKST

-605 SIQESFKPTAGML
+605 SIQESFKPTASML

-628 NLRGRLIPM
+628 NLRGKLIPLLQLG
-637 ISLCQKLKIDKGS
+637 SKLDLHDGVQ
-650 DDPSEG
+650 DPSEG
-656 IILIINSGG
+656 IVLIINSGG
-665 QAKGLL
+665 QSRGVV
-671 VDHLISKQEVVIKPM
+671 VDRLISKQEVVIKAL
-686 GDTLQSQPVYSGAA
+686 GDTFQSQPVYSGAA
-700 IMGDGRVAL
+700 IMGDGQVAL
-709 ILDPDALGRSESP
+709 ILDPDALGRPENHAPALAIRRKDGNSEGP
-722 RSESQTS
+722 
-729 SN
+729 

>member
-1 MLGKARYN
+1 
-9 KGNVKVTEHAHGRY
+9 
-23 SCLLVL
+23 
-29 PMALL
+29 MALL

-45 ALELAFVQSGGPS
+45 ALELAFVQSGGQS

-65 SLVKLQQIAA
+65 SLGKLQQIAA
-75 AQGKEKALQLS
+75 AQGREKALQLG
-86 RELSGWL
+86 RELGDWL
-93 VDLEARGTDLDAGEI
+93 VDLEARGTDLDAGEL
-108 EALQEKYQP
+108 EALQQKYQP

-210 DAARQNSLVIDRNVI
+210 DAARQNSLVIDRHVI
-225 NLILAGGDALRMYV
+225 NLILAGGDALRKFV

-259 RELIERVKSTL
+259 RELIERVRSTL
-270 DGNPGEVANENPGE
+270 DGNPGEVANE
-284 TKVPASEPTSEP
+284 
-296 AVEAKITPP
+296 AKIAPP
-305 IAKINK
+305 IAEIHM
-311 PIPTLTKEIEEPQP
+311 PIPLLAKEIEEPQP

-332 ETNLSNFVKIDTQK
+332 ATSLSNFVKIDTQK

-384 LSRIAADLQRNAMS
+384 LSRIATDLQRNAMS

-425 ITLITKGEDTEL
+425 ICLITKGEDTEL

-459 GIERPAEREGMGK
+459 GIERPAEREALGK

-512 GIIDSDFNGNT
+512 GTIDSDFNGNT

-528 LIFEPGFSTAETITD
+528 LIFEPGFSTAETVTD
-543 VSGRGVGMDVVRRSI
+543 VSGRGVGMDVVRGSI

-564 VDVQSVVGKGT
+564 IEVQSVVGKST

-586 IIDGML
+586 IIDGMV

-605 SIQESFKPTAGML
+605 SIQESFKPTASML

-628 NLRGRLIPM
+628 NLRGKLIPM

-650 DDPSEG
+650 ADPSEG

-709 ILDPDALGRSESP
+709 ILDPDALGRTDSP
-722 RSESQTS
+722 RSESKAS

>member
-1 MLGKARYN
+1 
-9 KGNVKVTEHAHGRY
+9 
-23 SCLLVL
+23 
-29 PMALL
+29 MALL

-45 ALELAFVQSGGPS
+45 ALELAFVQSGGQS

-65 SLVKLQQIAA
+65 SLGKLQQIAA
-75 AQGKEKALQLS
+75 AQGREKALQLS
-86 RELSGWL
+86 RDLGGWL
-93 VDLEARGTDLDAGEI
+93 VELESRGTALDAGEL
-108 EALQEKYQP
+108 EALQQKYQP

-210 DAARQNSLVIDRNVI
+210 DAARQNSLVIDRHVI
-225 NLILAGGDALRMYV
+225 NLILAGGDTLRKFV

-259 RELIERVKSTL
+259 RELIERVRSTL
-270 DGNPGEVANENPGE
+270 DGNPGEVTVEKPSE
-284 TKVPASEPTSEP
+284 TSVLASEPPSPVNPPVT
-296 AVEAKITPP
+296 AQAKITPP
-305 IAKINK
+305 IAEINK
-311 PIPTLTKEIEEPQP
+311 PVPTLPKEIEEPQP

-332 ETNLSNFVKIDTQK
+332 ATNLSNFVKIDTQK

-411 NRLVRDLANSQNKQ
+411 NRLVRDLANSQKKQ
-425 ITLITKGEDTEL
+425 ICLVTKGEDTEL

-459 GIERPAEREGMGK
+459 GIERPAERESLGK

-543 VSGRGVGMDVVRRSI
+543 VSGRGVGMDVVRGSI

-564 VDVQSVVGKGT
+564 IDVQSVVGKST

-605 SIQESFKPTAGML
+605 SIQESFKPTASML

-650 DDPSEG
+650 ADPSEG

-709 ILDPDALGRSESP
+709 ILDPDALGRTESP
-722 RSESQTS
+722 RSESQTL